1 MKSIVLMVGPFPPP
15 VHGMAAVNKAVQ
27 NKLRASGMS
36 PEIIDVAA
44 PNIGRSLTN
53 RLGRLPRIFRGLIL
67 LALMRRAHGAAIY
80 MSVSGGFGK
89 LYEILF
95 AMLGRLRGMRIF
107 LHHHTYIYLDRPSW
121 IAKLLFRVAGP
132 GALHVALCPDMAGL
146 LKTTYRLKRVVPV
159 SNAVFLAMSP
169 ERKKASRR
177 NLKMLGFLSNISPD
191 KGVFE
196 FMNLLD
202 QVQKVGL
209 PLQAKLAG
217 PFQDKKTERQVRARL
232 TKFSN
237 VEYVGPKYDADKDCF
252 FENIDV
258 FVFPTKYEA
267 EAEPLVIYEAM
278 QHGLPI
284 ITYGRGCIPEIIDT
298 KCGLVIPPDQP
309 FAPLALEQIK
319 KWLASP
325 VLFESASR
333 AAENRFT
340 QILKV
345 NMQCC
350 EALKE
355 EILDGYMNE

>member
-1 MKSIVLMVGPFPPP
+1 MNSHSIPLLYHSECLG
-15 VHGMAAVNKAVQ
+15 
-27 NKLRASGMS
+27 LWLSGVV
-36 PEIIDVAA
+36 EHWGINAERWLWKT
-44 PNIGRSLTN
+44 G
-53 RLGRLPRIFRGLIL
+53 GL
-67 LALMRRAHGAAIY
+67 
-80 MSVSGGFGK
+80 GK
-89 LYEILF
+89 LGEYPGYPGRIKDAPYSVCPQQAF
-95 AMLGRLRGMRIF
+95 LGIISGASV
-107 LHHHTYIYLDRPSW
+107 YI
-121 IAKLLFRVAGP
+121 
-132 GALHVALCPDMAGL
+132 
-146 LKTTYRLKRVVPV
+146 TTD
-159 SNAVFLAMSP
+159 NFTIQFI
-169 ERKKASRR
+169 E
-177 NLKMLGFLSNISPD
+177 SPD
-191 KGVFE
+191 NPGYYFSEYPAAGSIDITYELNIQHEENNYTAETYMIPVPPA
-196 FMNLLD
+196 NLPTW
-202 QVQKVGL
+202 Q
-209 PLQAKLAG
+209 
-217 PFQDKKTERQVRARL
+217 
-232 TKFSN
+232 
-237 VEYVGPKYDADKDCF
+237 YDADKDCF

-258 FVFPTKYEA
+258 FVFPTKN